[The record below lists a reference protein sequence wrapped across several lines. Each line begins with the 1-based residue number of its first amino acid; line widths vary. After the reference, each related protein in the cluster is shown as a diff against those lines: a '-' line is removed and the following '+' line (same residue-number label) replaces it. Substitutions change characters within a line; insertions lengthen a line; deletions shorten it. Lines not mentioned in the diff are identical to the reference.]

1 MTLKLLADESC
12 DFAIVRSL
20 RTANCDLKAVAE
32 DMPGVSDV
40 VVLQRA
46 INDKRLLLTEDKDF
60 GEWVFAHG
68 SIIPGVI
75 FFRYPSHFRK
85 SMAGMAGELI
95 SKKGTDLLGKFTVVE
110 PGRFR
115 IRGMLK

>member
-20 RTANCDLKAVAE
+20 RSANCDLKAVAE
-32 DMPGVSDV
+32 EMPGASDPE
-40 VVLQRA
+40 VLQNA
-46 INDKRLLLTEDKDF
+46 IDENRLLLTEDKDF

-68 SIIPGVI
+68 SVLSGVI
-75 FFRYPSHFRK
+75 FFRYPSRFRK
-85 SMAGMAGELI
+85 SMARMAYELV
-95 SKKGTDLLGKFTVVE
+95 SKKSSKLIGKFTVVE

-115 IRGMLK
+115 VRDMLQ